1 MSERALI
8 LDTQKIMLEQSINQH
23 HDIDYIR
30 IFEPQV
36 CFSPQ
41 EETLVK
47 IDNIMNQTPF
57 HYVVASSES
66 NMAFAGFL
74 RSRYG
79 LPGLNY
85 EQALCVT
92 NKWRMR
98 KYFEDE
104 LPAPRCWLSG
114 HFYNNF
120 AQYTQGTAT
129 HFIIKP
135 LSSSSCQNVERL
147 TIDQL
152 YQKLT
157 HLDTLMLVEEEI
169 DIEEEFHLD
178 GIVNLSEIAVA
189 CLSCYSLPILNAK
202 GQTRASIHLP
212 SSHPMFSIAYSMA
225 QRAIAKLELKQ
236 GVFHMEVY
244 RRGDQLIFGEIGL
257 RPPGVGVAES
267 LLRFTGI
274 NLWQAFVNSQL
285 LRSIDSTP
293 SQNYHGY
300 SGVIGVYPEEYSA
313 SDLLHLQN
321 IVAVSESEK
330 TRHKMTRIGAH
341 DFRYLAFASCQS
353 LVEFHNLINQ
363 LSESFPSTNV
373 KREAQ

>member
-8 LDTQKIMLEQSINQH
+8 LDTHKIMLEQSINQH

-30 IFEPQV
+30 ISEPQV

-41 EETLVK
+41 EETLAK
-47 IDNIMNQTPF
+47 IDNIMNKTPF

-66 NMAFAGFL
+66 NMTFAGFL

-85 EQALCVT
+85 EQTLCVT

-104 LPAPRCWLSG
+104 LPAPKCWLSG

-129 HFIIKP
+129 HFIVKP
-135 LSSSSCQNVERL
+135 LSGSSCQNVERL

-152 YQKLT
+152 YQKIT

-189 CLSCYSLPILNAK
+189 YLSCYSLPILNGK

-212 SSHPMFSIAYSMA
+212 SSHPMYSIVYSMA

-236 GVFHMEVY
+236 GVFHIEVY

-267 LLRFTGI
+267 LLRFTGV

-285 LRSIDSTP
+285 LRSIDNTP
-293 SQNYHGY
+293 FHDYHGY
-300 SGVIGVYPEEYSA
+300 SGVIGVYPEKHSA

-321 IVAVSESEK
+321 IVAVSELEK
-330 TRHKMTRIGAH
+330 TRHKTTRIGAH

-353 LVEFHNLINQ
+353 LDEFHNLIDQ
-363 LSESFPSTNV
+363 LSESFPSTHV
-373 KREAQ
+373 KR

>member
-1 MSERALI
+1 MFERALI
-8 LDTQKIMLEQSINQH
+8 LDTHKTMLEQSINQH
-23 HDIDYIR
+23 QDIDYIR
-30 IFEPQV
+30 VSEPQV
-36 CFSPQ
+36 YFAPQ
-41 EETLVK
+41 EETLAK

-98 KYFEDE
+98 KCLEDE

-120 AQYTQGTAT
+120 AQCTQGAAT

-147 TIDQL
+147 TVDQL

-157 HLDTLMLVEEEI
+157 YLDTLMLIEEEI

-178 GIVNLSEIAVA
+178 GIVNLSEISVA
-189 CLSCYSLPILNAK
+189 CLSCYSLPILSAR

-212 SSHPMFSIAYSMA
+212 SSHSMFSIAYSMA
-225 QRAIAKLELKQ
+225 QRAIAKLALKQ

-244 RRGDQLIFGEIGL
+244 RRGERLIFGEIGL

-267 LLRFTGI
+267 LLRFTGVD
-274 NLWQAFVNSQL
+274 LWQAFVNSQL
-285 LRSIDSTP
+285 LRPINNIP
-293 SQNYHGY
+293 SQDYHGY
-300 SGVIGVYPEEYSA
+300 SGVIGVYPEGHSA
-313 SDLLHLQN
+313 SDLLCLPN
-321 IVAVSESEK
+321 VVAVSELEK
-330 TRHKMTRIGAH
+330 TRHKMTRTGAH
-341 DFRYLAFASCQS
+341 DFHYLAFASCQS
-353 LVEFHNLINQ
+353 LAEFHNLINQ
-363 LSESFPSTNV
+363 LSESSPSTHV
-373 KREAQ
+373 KREVQ